1 MQLNV
6 CKMVRSRK
14 KGFTRRSDYAKV
26 RVKADATYQE
36 VAESSVLQLQS
47 LESSSS
53 DEDDWSGEAVLLR
66 ANGAVIVNR
75 PIETSFST
83 VPWDIESYMK
93 SFSSFVKTGD
103 PVKLGVG
110 FVVKVNKIKCVLG
123 IIDHMTPNIE

>member
-93 SFSSFVKTGD
+93 SFSEDWISCETWSWVCGQGKQ
-103 PVKLGVG
+103 
-110 FVVKVNKIKCVLG
+110 NQMCIR
-123 IIDHMTPNIE
+123 HY